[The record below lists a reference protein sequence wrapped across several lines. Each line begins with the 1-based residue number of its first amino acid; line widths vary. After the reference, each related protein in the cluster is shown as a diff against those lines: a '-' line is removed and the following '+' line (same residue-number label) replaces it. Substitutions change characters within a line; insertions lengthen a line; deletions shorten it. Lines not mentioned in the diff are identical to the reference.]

1 MWTNVPDQLECPRGI
16 HIEYKLDVIGTDKI
30 VVPGC
35 EPTSALTSTT
45 LARWG
50 DCGSVTV
57 DVADALEAIPGSKL
71 EYQINTGGVR
81 KRWFVLPAYCP
92 ICRPGCLSIPD
103 YYQILKD
110 LANEGQ
116 DEEEPEQCEGEVLD
130 QGFCKDPSRMD
141 PVVKRGDPYRQ
152 EGNVFGMTP
161 QLFNT
166 PRDFSQPDLSDSDG
180 NPYLD
185 Q

>member
-1 MWTNVPDQLECPRGI
+1 MTTEILDSLECPREI
-16 HIEYKLDVIGTDKI
+16 HIEYKLDIIGTDRI
-30 VVPGC
+30 IVPGC
-35 EPTSALTSTT
+35 EPTSALTSAT
-45 LARWG
+45 LARFSE
-50 DCGSVTV
+50 CGSATV
-57 DVADALEAIPGSKL
+57 SVADALEAIPGSSIR
-71 EYQINTGGVR
+71 YQINNGVSSGVR

-110 LANEGQ
+110 LAKQE
-116 DEEEPEQCEGEVLD
+116 DEEEPEQAQCEVLD

-141 PVVKRGDPYRQ
+141 PVIKPPDPYKE
-152 EGNVFGMTP
+152 EGNLFGIAP
-161 QLFNT
+161 HLFNT
-166 PRDFSQPDLSDSDG
+166 PRDFSQPDLSDD